1 MELLS
6 IHLQNCYGINKLD
19 RDINFGDKK
28 GCLIYASNGTMKTS
42 FAKTFLKK
50 SKNMEPEELVHGKTP
65 RCSIRKKIE
74 TSNSLT
80 DMEADEIFVI
90 ESYNDE
96 TYKNSIKFDNI
107 SFLLVKDDLKK
118 EYDNIFKDIN
128 NSKKK
133 LLNKLKNLS
142 GLNLNKIEKT
152 ILNDFGEHDGNFFEL
167 LCSFENNIDGS
178 NVIFSDVQ
186 YQSIFNSKVLAFLEK
201 ENIMELIDNYANKY
215 SELIDQS
222 EIFQNNI
229 FDHYNATSIGK
240 ELKNNGFFE
249 ADHKISLK
257 DRDDLV
263 NSKEE
268 LEEIIQ
274 VEKESILSEEEL
286 TDYFNQI
293 DSELNRNKEL
303 RGFRTAINNYP
314 NLISEL
320 ELDNIP
326 EFKKNIWISM
336 LNIEHELYADLI
348 RTYESGKTDIEEI
361 IEEAKGETPQWKKVV
376 DLFNKRFEVPFVL
389 EVSNQEDVIL
399 KREAPVVKFKFK
411 DNENGHVYIEDENL
425 INVLSNGEKR
435 ALYLLNIIYEIEIRI
450 KSNKNTL
457 IIADD
462 IVDSFDYQNKYAIVE
477 YLNDI
482 LQEDIFNIIILTHN
496 FDFYR
501 TVGSRLNIKGNSYI
515 ALREE
520 DKINLKKGGKF
531 HENIFQSWKGELN
544 GGNLNKRVF
553 IASIPFVRN
562 LIEYIY
568 GSNDASFNLLTK
580 ILHFKE
586 GTESLRINDFKNVYH
601 NIWNLDLNC
610 EPNYC
615 LFDII
620 MEEAEDIV
628 TSNGEFFNLE
638 NKITLSIAI
647 RLLAEDLMKS
657 KISNEDFIN
666 SIGENQTR
674 ELFREFK
681 DEYEDDPLIKTLEQV
696 NLMTPENIHLNSFM
710 YEPILDMT
718 DNHLRTLYNEIKEA
732 NNARDST

>member
-6 IHLQNCYGINKLD
+6 IHLKNCYGINKLD
-19 RDINFGDKK
+19 RDINFGNKK

-42 FAKTFLKK
+42 LAKTFLSK

-65 RCSIRKKIE
+65 SCKIKKKIE
-74 TSNSLT
+74 TTDSLT
-80 DMEADEIFVI
+80 DIEADEIFVI

-107 SFLLVKDDLKK
+107 SYLLVKDDLKK
-118 EYDNIFKDIN
+118 EYDNIFKNIN
-128 NSKKK
+128 KSKKA
-133 LLNKLKNLS
+133 LLNKLKNIS
-142 GLNLNKIEKT
+142 GLNQNKIEDT
-152 ILNDFGEHDGNFFEL
+152 ILNDFGEPEGNFFEL

-178 NVIFSDVQ
+178 NVIFPDVQ

-215 SELIDQS
+215 SELIEQS

-263 NSKEE
+263 NSQEE

-274 VEKESILSEEEL
+274 LEKESILSEEEL

-303 RGFRTAINNYP
+303 RGFRTTINNYP

-336 LNIEHELYADLI
+336 LNMEHELYADLI

-361 IEEAKGETPQWKKVV
+361 IEEAKGVTSQWKKVV
-376 DLFNKRFEVPFVL
+376 DLFNKRFIVPFVL
-389 EVSNQEDVIL
+389 EVSNQEEVIL
-399 KREAPVVKFKFK
+399 KREAPVVKFRFK
-411 DNENGHVYIEDENL
+411 DNEDGETYIKNDDL

-450 KSNKNTL
+450 KYNQKTL

-501 TVGSRLNIKGNSYI
+501 TVGSRLNIKGNSFI
-515 ALREE
+515 ALKEE

-531 HENIFQSWKGELN
+531 HENIFQSWKRVLN
-544 GGNLNKRVF
+544 NGDLNKMVF

-562 LIEYIY
+562 LSEYVN
-568 GSNDASFNLLTK
+568 GSNDESFKLLTK
-580 ILHFKE
+580 ILHLKE
-586 GTESLRINDFKNVYH
+586 DSKSLRISDFNDVYH
-601 NIWNLDLNC
+601 DLWNLDLNC
-610 EPNYC
+610 EPDYC

-620 MEEAEDIV
+620 MEESENIV
-628 TSNGEFFNLE
+628 STNRETFNLE

-647 RLLAEDLMKS
+647 RLLAEDLMVY
-657 KISNEDFIN
+657 KISKEVFTD
-666 SIGENQTR
+666 SIEGNQTR
-674 ELFREFK
+674 ELFTEFK
-681 DEYEDDPLIKTLEQV
+681 NVYEDDPLIKTLEQV

-718 DNHLRTLYNEIKEA
+718 DNHLRTLYTKVKEA
-732 NNARDST
+732 NDARDST